1 MNGRNVRTRTLVLV
15 GLLVSLVVAGGL
27 SYYASSDPDGLEHV
41 AERVG
46 FDSAAEEHANADGP
60 LADYQVRGVE
70 DERVSGGLA
79 GVIGALVVLAVAG
92 GLALLLRRRPG
103 GPEERGPDADAD
115 VPDHSRTDGG

>member
-41 AERVG
+41 AEQVG

-103 GPEERGPDADAD
+103 GPEQQGPDVDAD